1 VAQVRR
7 QDLGVLRVRA
17 QAMWELMQAD
27 RRARDVPRPVTPPLL
42 ALPDAVLEGS
52 GGRELC
58 AVCARAAVDAHD
70 RWTWL
75 ACTPCLLVDAAAA
88 RLLGR
93 QRLLPLGRHPTM
105 NTGCTQWDGLAA
117 WRSAEVL
124 RTAAAA
130 GLPAS
135 GRVLW
140 EQWPAPGPDP
150 VATSAAAY
158 GRLVRACLPQL
169 IAAHE
174 LLGDAAGLAVRAR
187 QHAVGAGG
195 R

>member
-27 RRARDVPRPVTPPLL
+27 RRWRDDPGPVARPVLV
-42 ALPDAVLEGS
+42 LPDAVLEGS
-52 GGRELC
+52 GRRELC

-88 RLLGR
+88 RLLGA
-93 QRLLPLGRHPTM
+93 QRLLPLGRHPSM
-105 NTGCTQWDGLAA
+105 NTGCVEWDGLVA
-117 WRSAEVL
+117 WRSGEVL
-124 RTAAAA
+124 HAAAGA

-135 GRVLW
+135 GRVPW
-140 EQWPAPGPDP
+140 EQWPGPGADP
-150 VATSAAAY
+150 VTTSADAY
-158 GRLVRACLPQL
+158 ARLVRHCLPAL
-169 IAAHE
+169 VAAHE
-174 LLGDAAGLAVRAR
+174 LLGDGPGLGVRAR
-187 QHAVGAGG
+187 QHAGQ
-195 R
+195 